1 MSQSLF
7 TSITGMTTAQ
17 TKIDVIAN
25 NIANMNTTAFKASN
39 LTFSDMYSKNLS
51 SGSSPTSGVGGTN
64 PMQVGLGVALSGITT
79 DFTGGSIQSTGNT
92 SDLNIQGNGW
102 FTVLNGDGSMGL
114 TRDGSFQLD

>member
-79 DFTGGSIQSTGNT
+79 DVILVSAKEYLPMVSSPSKEGSCVIA
-92 SDLNIQGNGW
+92 
-102 FTVLNGDGSMGL
+102 VLENA
-114 TRDGSFQLD
+114 